1 MLGHKDV
8 VEAVLL
14 VELAEVYV
22 ALDAADAACGGVLP
36 QGVADGGGAMVVGY
50 EDVIG
55 TVPFA
60 REMFVVDFLASVYHG
75 FDTIFLLHEFEEFV
89 DACHVKPTAVMPF
102 DVEDGDEVLFLFDYD
117 GLVVGKLSIRRGL
130 AAINMIAPD
139 INIVLAG

>member
-1 MLGHKDV
+1 
-8 VEAVLL
+8 
-14 VELAEVYV
+14 
-22 ALDAADAACGGVLP
+22 
-36 QGVADGGGAMVVGY
+36 MVVGY

-60 REMFVVDFLASVYHG
+60 RKMFVVDFLASVYHG